1 MPSDRR
7 MFLGAGLG
15 VTAAL
20 ASHASGL
27 TTSAQAASSDGPPLP
42 ANVHLEPEVRAAAAH
57 DFGRLIHKQPRGVLR
72 PASSADIASLMRWAK
87 DRDVKVA
94 ARGQGHSI
102 YGRSLTENGIVVDM
116 SAMNAIRDVRYDRVV
131 VDAGATW
138 RDLLDAT
145 LAQGLTPPVLTN
157 YLGLSVGGTIAVG
170 GIGAMSS
177 RHGMQTDN
185 VIALEVVT
193 GDGNVLS
200 CSATANPDL
209 FDAVRAGL
217 GQCGIVT
224 RATLRLVRAPER
236 IRRFQLFYR
245 DLPSLLADQR
255 RMLTEGRFEQL
266 QGAVLPDG
274 SGGWRYQLDG
284 AISYGSGSAPDDKA
298 VLSGLS
304 DERGAAVIADLSY
317 REDTLAFGKF
327 ENLLRSKGQ
336 WSNPQPWFLTFLRG
350 SNAERVADDILA
362 GLKGDAVGPFGR
374 ITLYPLLTR
383 AFHTPLVRLPKEDM
397 FFVFNLI
404 RIPASNDAPAAERM
418 VADNRRLYDRI
429 REAGG
434 VQYPVGAFAMSPGD
448 WEVHFGS
455 SWPQLREAKRRYD
468 PQHLLAP
475 GYNVF

>member
-27 TTSAQAASSDGPPLP
+27 TISAQAVAFDSPPVP
-42 ANVHLEPEVRAAAAH
+42 GNVSLDPEVRAAAAH
-57 DFGRLIHKQPRGVLR
+57 DFGRLIHRQPRGVLR
-72 PASSADIASLMRWAK
+72 PVSGADIASLMRWAK
-87 DRDVKVA
+87 GQGVKVA

-102 YGRSLTENGIVVDM
+102 FGRALAEDGIVVDM
-116 SAMNAIRDVRYDRVV
+116 SAMNSIRDIQQDRVV

-170 GIGAMSS
+170 GIGAASS
-177 RHGMQTDN
+177 HHGMQTDN
-185 VIALEVVT
+185 VIALDVVT
-193 GDGNVLS
+193 GEGNEVS
-200 CSATANPDL
+200 CSATENSDL
-209 FDAVRAGL
+209 FNIARAGL
-217 GQCGIVT
+217 GQCGIIT

-236 IRRFQLFYR
+236 VRRFQLFYR
-245 DLPSLLADQR
+245 DLPSLTADQR
-255 RMLTEGRFEQL
+255 RVLREGRFDQL

-284 AISYGSGSAPDDKA
+284 AVYHASGSAPDDKA

-304 DERGAAVIADLSY
+304 DERGAAVIADLTY
-317 REDTLAFGKF
+317 REDALAFGKF

-336 WSNPQPWFLTFLRG
+336 WSNPQPWLLTFLRG
-350 SNAERVADDILA
+350 SNAERIAGDILA
-362 GLKGDAVGPFGR
+362 GLKDDAVGPFGR
-374 ITLYPLLTR
+374 ITLYPLLTK
-383 AFHTPLVRLPKEDM
+383 AFHTPLVRLPKEDIV
-397 FFVFNLI
+397 FVFNLI
-404 RIPASNDAPAAERM
+404 RIPASNDAAAAERM
-418 VADNRRLYDRI
+418 VAENRTLYDRI

-434 VQYPVGAFAMSPGD
+434 VQYPVSAFAMSPFD

-455 SWPQLREAKRRYD
+455 GWPQLREAKRRHD
-468 PQHLLAP
+468 PDHLLAP